1 MSLSIRSLGV
11 AAMSI
16 AFTVTLT
23 GCAMVPDQPQTA
35 SLAKSPNEK
44 AATTAAAPSI
54 DAEYNVELPAV
65 PLSPDLL
72 YKLLVA
78 ETALQ
83 RGQYAVGL
91 TQYYRLAQR
100 TRDPRLAAKATR
112 IAVFV
117 RDQQSA
123 LQAARLWVEIDPAN
137 LAARQ
142 AISAAYIRNDE
153 PDAALEHLEYVL
165 AQESDDSERG
175 FMLVAS
181 LLSREQDLQTAL
193 MVMERLVDSHQ
204 ENYAAWHA
212 YAHLALRASMFD
224 KADAG
229 IKRSLHL
236 APKNSSAIMLQT
248 RIMQLKGDKDAALEY
263 LDQQVRALPDETVL
277 RLTYARQ
284 LVDSRD
290 YEEAFAQYK
299 IVIKQAPGDVD
310 VLFALGLLALQLEQ
324 QDSAYDYLT
333 QARETGQRVDDARF
347 YLGQLEELRE
357 NRTAA
362 MEHYSF
368 VARGDNLVEARVR
381 QAVIAAQLG
390 DVDRARDYLHSLHV
404 NAPAQRQRIFLVEGD
419 LLRDA
424 ERHQEA
430 MALYDH
436 ALGEMPENI
445 PLLYARAMVAERL
458 GLLDQTERDL
468 VAIIALDADNV
479 DALNALGYTLADR
492 TDRYQEAYAYVKRA
506 LELRPND
513 NAILD
518 SMGWVFYRL
527 GKYNEAIKALRKSLE
542 IRLDPEVAAH
552 LGEVLWVNGEQED
565 AREIWKQALEISP
578 GDKRL
583 LTIMERFIK
592 Q

>member
-1 MSLSIRSLGV
+1 MNLSIRNLCL
-11 AAMSI
+11 AATSI
-16 AFTVTLT
+16 AFSVTLT
-23 GCAMVPDQPQTA
+23 GCATVPGQTT
-35 SLAKSPNEK
+35 SQAKSPSE
-44 AATTAAAPSI
+44 ATTTTATPSI
-54 DAEYNVELPAV
+54 DAEYSVGLPAV

-83 RGQYAVGL
+83 RGHYAVGL
-91 TQYYRLAQR
+91 TQYYRLAQQ
-100 TRDPRLAAKATR
+100 TRDPRLAAKASR

-123 LQAARLWVEIDPAN
+123 LQAARLWVEIDPVN

-142 AISAAYIRNDE
+142 AISAAYIRNGE

-193 MVMERLVDSHQ
+193 TVMERLVESRQ

-212 YAHLALRASMFD
+212 YAHLALRANMLD

-229 IKRSLHL
+229 VKRSLHL
-236 APKNSSAIMLQT
+236 EPNNSSTIMLQT
-248 RIMQLKGDKDAALEY
+248 RIMQLKGDKEAALEY
-263 LDQQVRALPDETVL
+263 LDQKVRALPDETVL

-299 IVIKQAPGDVD
+299 IVIKQSPGDVD
-310 VLFALGLLALQLEQ
+310 VLFALGLLALQLDD
-324 QDSAYDYLT
+324 QDSAYDYLS
-333 QARETGQRVDDARF
+333 QARETGQRNDDARF

-357 NRTAA
+357 NPEAA
-362 MEHYSF
+362 MEHYGF
-368 VARGDNLVEARVR
+368 VVRGDNLVEARVR

-419 LLRDA
+419 LLRNA

-430 MALYDH
+430 MALYNH
-436 ALGEMPENI
+436 ALGELPGNI
-445 PLLYARAMVAERL
+445 SLLYARSMAAERL
-458 GLLDQTERDL
+458 GLLDQAERDL
-468 VAIIALDADNV
+468 LAIIELDADNV

-492 TDRYQEAYAYVKRA
+492 TDRYQEAYTYVKRA

-518 SMGWVFYRL
+518 SMGWVLYRL
-527 GKYNEAIKALRKSLE
+527 GKYNDAIKMLRKSLE

-552 LGEVLWVNGEQED
+552 LGEVLWVNGERED
-565 AREIWKQALEISP
+565 AREIWKQALEVSP

-583 LTIMERFIK
+583 LTIIERFIK
-592 Q
+592 P